1 MYYSLE
7 RISATNFQKKTRKK
21 NSSLFPDHY
30 IVLENQI
37 EDSCLS
43 CSIYIC
49 FFLSLGQL
57 ACPPGQVK
65 QLYGWREGKK
75 IDEQLKCVKE
85 VR

>member
-7 RISATNFQKKTRKK
+7 RTLTNFQKKKK
-21 NSSLFPDHY
+21 TFFFFPIITSNY
-30 IVLENQI
+30 KKKE

-43 CSIYIC
+43 CSICTYVV
-49 FFLSLGQL
+49 FFIGTVGLLTRTSETT
-57 ACPPGQVK
+57 V
-65 QLYGWREGKK
+65 EK